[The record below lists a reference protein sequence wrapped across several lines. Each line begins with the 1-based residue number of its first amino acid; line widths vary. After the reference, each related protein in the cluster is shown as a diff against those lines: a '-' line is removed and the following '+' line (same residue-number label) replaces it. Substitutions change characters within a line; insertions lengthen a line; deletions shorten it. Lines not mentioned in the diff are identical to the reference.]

1 MDQLFFVT
9 HPEPLLLE
17 ARPMEHVTTPKG
29 SVALGYFYDGHILA
43 RGFVSPDALDAINGL
58 LANPVS
64 LALAAAEDE
73 KGNIDARVCLVLP
86 VSAEGLEPSAADEG
100 DEPWKASVPA
110 PPPEIENGYSPDD
123 ESRAVPKLALLPIG
137 SVVRGARQRNHADV
151 VSDAREMLD
160 NLLAGRS
167 SDAVQQAI
175 DDLLDSI

>member
-17 ARPMEHVTTPKG
+17 ARPIEHGTTPKD
-29 SVALGYFYDGHILA
+29 SVALGYFHEGHILA
-43 RGFVSPDALDAINGL
+43 RGLVSRDALDAINGL

-73 KGNIDARVCLVLP
+73 DGNIDARVCLVLP
-86 VSAEGLEPSAADEG
+86 VNADGLEPSAADEA
-100 DEPWKASVPA
+100 DEPWKASVPP
-110 PPPEIENGYSPDD
+110 PPPEVENGYSPD

-137 SVVRGARQRNHADV
+137 TVVRGARQRNHADV

>member
-9 HPEPLLLE
+9 HPEPLVLE
-17 ARPMEHVTTPKG
+17 ARPIEHATTPKG
-29 SVALGYFYDGHILA
+29 SVALGYFHDGNILA

-73 KGNIDARVCLVLP
+73 DGNIDARVCLVLP
-86 VSAEGLEPSAADEG
+86 VNADGMEPSAADDG
-100 DEPWKASVPA
+100 DEPWKASVPT
-110 PPPEIENGYSPDD
+110 PPPEVEQGYGAD
-123 ESRAVPKLALLPIG
+123 ESQGTPKLALLPIG
-137 SVVRGARQRNHADV
+137 SVVRGARQRNHTDV

>member
-17 ARPMEHVTTPKG
+17 AKPIEHATTPKG
-29 SVALGYFYDGHILA
+29 SVALGYFYEGHILA
-43 RGFVSPDALDAINGL
+43 RGFVAPEALDAIHGL

-73 KGNIDARVCLVLP
+73 NGNIDARVCLVLP
-86 VSAEGLEPSAADEG
+86 VNPDGLEASAADEA

-110 PPPEIENGYSPDD
+110 PPAEVEQGYGPG
-123 ESRAVPKLALLPIG
+123 ESNAAPKLALLPIG
-137 SVVRGARQRNHADV
+137 TVVRGARQRNHDNV
-151 VSDAREMLD
+151 VSDAREMLE

-175 DDLLDSI
+175 EDLLDSI